1 MSTEEEIQTTPEA
14 TPEEATVPEPQ
25 ATEQAAGEA
34 RDAAEA
40 GDDAATRLKDLEVH
54 FAAKDEAFQ
63 DMENQY
69 RRLAADFDNFRRR
82 QQQEREALIK
92 SAGERVL
99 ERFLEILDNFE
110 RALQAADKATNPQDV
125 VTGLT
130 LIYRQL
136 TDFLSKEGVTPMD
149 AKGQPFDPNW
159 HEAVIQEMAEDVPDQ
174 TVLEE
179 FRKGYLLNGR
189 VLRHAMVKIADNP
202 AIPAIQP
209 TSAGT
214 AGGEASG
221 EPANSQSAQ

>member
-1 MSTEEEIQTTPEA
+1 MSTEEDIQQNPDAPAVEA
-14 TPEEATVPEPQ
+14 A
-25 ATEQAAGEA
+25 
-34 RDAAEA
+34 AAEA
-40 GDDAATRLKDLEVH
+40 PASAPEQPPVGGDPAAKLRELEVH
-54 FAAKDEAFQ
+54 YAAKDEAFQ

-92 SAGERVL
+92 NAGERVL

-136 TDFLSKEGVTPMD
+136 TDFLGKEGVVPMD
-149 AKGQPFDPNW
+149 AKGQPFDPNK
-159 HEAVIQEMAEDVPDQ
+159 HEAVIQEASEDVPDQ
-174 TVLEE
+174 TVLDE
-179 FRKGYLLNGR
+179 FRKGYLLHGR

-202 AIPAIQP
+202 SIPAVQP
-209 TSAGT
+209 TPTGN
-214 AGGEASG
+214 AGGEAPG
-221 EPANSQSAQ
+221 EPANTHSGQ

>member
-1 MSTEEEIQTTPEA
+1 MSTEEEIQSTIEPAPEA
-14 TPEEATVPEPQ
+14 AAAKLDSPEAEGPAV
-25 ATEQAAGEA
+25 ASDAGNVVA
-34 RDAAEA
+34 
-40 GDDAATRLKDLEVH
+40 RLKELEVH
-54 FAAKDEAFQ
+54 YAAKDEAFQ

-92 SAGERVL
+92 TAGERIL

-110 RALQAADKATNPQDV
+110 RALQAGEKATDPQTV
-125 VTGLT
+125 VTGVS

-136 TDFLSKEGVTPMD
+136 SDFLGKEGVTPMD
-149 AKGQPFDPNW
+149 AKGQPFDPNM
-159 HEAVIQEMAEDVPDQ
+159 HEAVIQEQADDVPDQ

-202 AIPAIQP
+202 TIPAIQP
-209 TSAGT
+209 TAAGT
-214 AGGEASG
+214 TGGEASG